1 MTTGQETYLNQAT
14 LPFPFCPGC
23 GHHTILDNLDQAL
36 AKLGLDRE
44 EVVIVTDIGCAGL
57 SDKHFDTHAF
67 HGLHGRSVTY
77 ATGIKMAR
85 PDLTVI
91 VLIGDGGFGIG
102 GHHMLNAAR
111 RNIGVTVMVFNNL
124 NYGMTG
130 GEHSVTT
137 PLDAVTSTT
146 AYGHLEQPLDIP
158 GSVALN
164 GANFA
169 ARTTTFDKD
178 LAGLMVRA
186 IQHPGFSL
194 LDIWELC
201 TAYYVPHNT
210 FSKQDLESTL
220 QSLDFETGILFEKKR
235 PEFSAAYRK
244 RAVGDAARNEVL
256 LTRDLEPAFPSTLKG
271 QKNLI
276 IAGAAG
282 AKIGTAGSL
291 LCQAGILSGLHATQ
305 RNDYP
310 VTVKTG
316 HSIAEVIL
324 SPREVYYTGVEK
336 GDVVL
341 ALFQEGFDKVQRQL
355 SRLTGEDLLILSAD
369 LPGVETEAETWR
381 LNFRA
386 AGRWGRREEYRAMM
400 TLGLFLK
407 KKGWISLKAFRTA
420 IELEP
425 RYAQDNLAALEASED
440 VGIEIE

>member
-1 MTTGQETYLNQAT
+1 MTIERETYLNQAT

-23 GHHTILDNLDQAL
+23 GHHTILDALDQAL
-36 AKLGLDRE
+36 VQLGLDPKE
-44 EVVIVTDIGCAGL
+44 IVIVTDIGCAGL

-77 ATGIKMAR
+77 ATGIKLAR
-85 PDLTVI
+85 PELTVI

-102 GHHMLNAAR
+102 GHHMINAAR
-111 RNIGVTVMVFNNL
+111 RNIGVNVMVFNNL
-124 NYGMTG
+124 NFGMTG

-146 AYGHLEQPLDIP
+146 GYGHLEQPLDIP
-158 GSVALN
+158 GSVGLN

-178 LAGLMVRA
+178 LSGLMVQA

-201 TAYYVPHNT
+201 TAYYVPHNE
-210 FSKQDLESTL
+210 FSKQDMEDTL
-220 QSLDFETGILFEKKR
+220 QVLDFDTGVLAKKER
-235 PEFSAAYRK
+235 PEFSARYRK
-244 RAVGDAARNEVL
+244 RAVGDASRDEVMQ
-256 LTRDLEPAFPSTLKG
+256 TKDLEPKFRSDLKG

-291 LCQAGILSGLHATQ
+291 LCQTGILSGLHATQ

-341 ALFQEGFDKVQRQL
+341 ALFPEGFDKVKGQI
-355 SRLTGEDLLILSAD
+355 SRLSGKDLLILSAD
-369 LPGVETEAETWR
+369 LPRVQTEAETWR
-381 LNFRA
+381 LDFRS
-386 AGRWGRREEYRAMM
+386 AGRWGRREEYRAIMAV
-400 TLGLFLK
+400 GLFLK
-407 KKGWISLKAFRTA
+407 EREWIEVDAFRAA
-420 IELEP
+420 IELDP
-425 RYAQDNLAALEASED
+425 RYAGENLAALAASED
-440 VGIEIE
+440 VGIEIQ